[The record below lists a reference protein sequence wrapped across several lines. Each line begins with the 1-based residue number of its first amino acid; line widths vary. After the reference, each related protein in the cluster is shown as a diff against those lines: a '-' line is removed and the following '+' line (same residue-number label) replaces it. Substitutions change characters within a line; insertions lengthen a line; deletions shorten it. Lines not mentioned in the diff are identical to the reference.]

1 MLRQRVST
9 MVGDQL
15 RTSTV
20 ASALGDVL
28 GDLTELVQ
36 KEMRLAQAEFSANL
50 SAKLEGGV
58 WWAAA
63 AALAGIAFLLVM
75 QAAVFAIASYDVP
88 MHWSCLIAA
97 AVVSLVAVLAY
108 LIGRQDA
115 NVALMP
121 SRTIHQFQQ
130 DVILSKEQLT

>member
-1 MLRQRVST
+1 

-15 RTSTV
+15 KTSTV

-28 GDLTELVQ
+28 GDLTDLVQ
-36 KEMRLAQAEFSANL
+36 KEMRLAEAEFSANL

-63 AALAGIAFLLVM
+63 GGLGGIAFLLVM
-75 QAAVFAIASYDVP
+75 QAAVFAIASYGVP

-97 AVVSLVAVLAY
+97 GGVSLVALLAY

-115 NVALMP
+115 NIALMP
-121 SRTIHQFQQ
+121 RRTIRQIQQ

>member
-1 MLRQRVST
+1 MFRRVNT

-15 RTSTV
+15 KTSTA

-28 GDLTELVQ
+28 GGLTDLVQ
-36 KEMRLAQAEFSANL
+36 KEMRLAQAELSANL

-58 WWAAA
+58 WFAAA
-63 AALAGIAFLLVM
+63 GALAGIAFLLVV
-75 QAAVFAIASYDVP
+75 QAAVFVIASYGVP

-97 AVVSLVAVLAY
+97 GGVSLVAVLAY
-108 LIGRQDA
+108 FIGRPDA
-115 NVALMP
+115 NVALTP
-121 SRTIHQFQQ
+121 RRTIHQIQQ

>member
-1 MLRQRVST
+1 VFRRVNT

-15 RTSTV
+15 KTSTA

-28 GDLTELVQ
+28 GGLTDLVQ
-36 KEMRLAQAEFSANL
+36 KEMRLAQAELSANL

-63 AALAGIAFLLVM
+63 GALAGIAFLLVV
-75 QAAVFAIASYDVP
+75 QAAVFVIASYGVP

-97 AVVSLVAVLAY
+97 GLLNWAPRCHRRSDAPPDY
-108 LIGRQDA
+108 PSNPTGRD
-115 NVALMP
+115 P
-121 SRTIHQFQQ
+121 
-130 DVILSKEQLT
+130 E

>member
-1 MLRQRVST
+1 MFRRVST

-15 RTSTV
+15 RTSTA

-28 GDLTELVQ
+28 GDLTDLVQ
-36 KEMRLAQAEFSANL
+36 KEMRLGQAELSANL

-58 WWAAA
+58 WLGAA
-63 AALAGIAFLLVM
+63 AALAAVAFLLVV
-75 QAAVFAIASYDVP
+75 QAAVFVIASYGVS

-97 AVVSLVAVLAY
+97 GGVSLVALLAY

-115 NVALMP
+115 SVALMP
-121 SRTIHQFQQ
+121 RRTIHQIRQ

>member
-1 MLRQRVST
+1 

-15 RTSTV
+15 KTSTA

-28 GDLTELVQ
+28 GDLSDLVQ
-36 KEMRLAQAEFSANL
+36 KEMRLAEAEFSANL

-63 AALAGIAFLLVM
+63 GGLVGIAFLLVM
-75 QAAVFAIASYDVP
+75 QAAVFAIASYGVP
-88 MHWSCLIAA
+88 IHWSCLIAA
-97 AVVSLVAVLAY
+97 GGVSLVAVLAY
-108 LIGRQDA
+108 LVGRQDA

-121 SRTIHQFQQ
+121 RRTIHQIQQ

>member
-1 MLRQRVST
+1 MFRRVNT

-15 RTSTV
+15 KTSTA

-28 GDLTELVQ
+28 GGLTDLVQ
-36 KEMRLAQAEFSANL
+36 KEMRLAQAELSANI

-58 WWAAA
+58 WFAAA
-63 AALAGIAFLLVM
+63 GALAGIAFLLVV
-75 QAAVFAIASYDVP
+75 QAAVFVIASYGVP

-97 AVVSLVAVLAY
+97 GGVSLVAVLAY
-108 LIGRQDA
+108 FIGRPDA
-115 NVALMP
+115 NVALTP
-121 SRTIHQFQQ
+121 RRTIHQIQQ

>member
-1 MLRQRVST
+1 

-15 RTSTV
+15 KTSTV

-28 GDLTELVQ
+28 GDLTDLVQ
-36 KEMRLAQAEFSANL
+36 KEMRLAQAELSANL

-63 AALAGIAFLLVM
+63 GGLAGIAFLLVV
-75 QAAVFAIASYDVP
+75 QAAVFTIASYGVP
-88 MHWSCLIAA
+88 LHWSCLIAA
-97 AVVSLVAVLAY
+97 VGVSLLAVLSY

-115 NVALMP
+115 SVALMP
-121 SRTIHQFQQ
+121 RRTIHQIQQ

>member
-1 MLRQRVST
+1 MFRRVTT

-15 RTSTV
+15 KTSAA

-28 GDLTELVQ
+28 GDFTDLVQ
-36 KEMRLAQAEFSANL
+36 KEMRLAQAELSANI

-58 WWAAA
+58 WFAAA
-63 AALAGIAFLLVM
+63 GALAGIAFLLVV
-75 QAAVFAIASYDVP
+75 QATVFVIASYGVP

-97 AVVSLVAVLAY
+97 GGVSLVAVLAY
-108 LIGRQDA
+108 FVGRPDA
-115 NVALMP
+115 NVALTP
-121 SRTIHQFQQ
+121 RRTMHQIQQ

>member
-1 MLRQRVST
+1 

-15 RTSTV
+15 KTSTA

-28 GDLTELVQ
+28 RDLTDLVQ
-36 KEMRLAQAEFSANL
+36 KEMRLAEAEFSTNL

-63 AALAGIAFLLVM
+63 GGLAGIAFLLVM
-75 QAAVFAIASYDVP
+75 QAAVFAIASYGVP

-97 AVVSLVAVLAY
+97 GGVSLVAVLAY

-115 NVALMP
+115 NIALMP
-121 SRTIHQFQQ
+121 RRTIHQIQQ

>member
-1 MLRQRVST
+1 

-15 RTSTV
+15 KTSTA

-28 GDLTELVQ
+28 GDLSDLVQ
-36 KEMRLAQAEFSANL
+36 KEMRLAEAEFSANL

-63 AALAGIAFLLVM
+63 GGLVGIAFLLVM
-75 QAAVFAIASYDVP
+75 QAAVFAIASYGVP
-88 MHWSCLIAA
+88 IHWSCLISAGG
-97 AVVSLVAVLAY
+97 VSLVAVLAY
-108 LIGRQDA
+108 LVGRQDA

-121 SRTIHQFQQ
+121 RRTIHQIQQ

>member
-1 MLRQRVST
+1 

-15 RTSTV
+15 KTSTA

-28 GDLTELVQ
+28 GDLSDLVQ
-36 KEMRLAQAEFSANL
+36 KEMRLAEAEFSANL

-63 AALAGIAFLLVM
+63 GGLAGIAFLLVM
-75 QAAVFAIASYDVP
+75 QAAVFAIASYGVP
-88 MHWSCLIAA
+88 IHWSCLVAA
-97 AVVSLVAVLAY
+97 GGVSLVAVLAY
-108 LIGRQDA
+108 LVGRQDA

-121 SRTIHQFQQ
+121 RRTIHQIQQ

>member
-1 MLRQRVST
+1 

-15 RTSTV
+15 KTSTA
-20 ASALGDVL
+20 ASALGHVL
-28 GDLTELVQ
+28 RDLTDLVQ
-36 KEMRLAQAEFSANL
+36 KEMRLGQAEFSANL

-63 AALAGIAFLLVM
+63 AALAGIAFLLVV
-75 QAAVFAIASYDVP
+75 QAAVFVIASYGVL

-115 NVALMP
+115 SVALMP
-121 SRTIHQFQQ
+121 SRTIHQIQQ

>member
-1 MLRQRVST
+1 

-15 RTSTV
+15 KTSTA

-28 GDLTELVQ
+28 GDLTDLMQ
-36 KEMRLAQAEFSANL
+36 KEMRLAEAEFSANL

-63 AALAGIAFLLVM
+63 GSLVGIAFLLVM
-75 QAAVFAIASYDVP
+75 QAAVFALASYGVP

-97 AVVSLVAVLAY
+97 GGVSLVAVLAY

-121 SRTIHQFQQ
+121 RRTIHQIQQ

>member
-1 MLRQRVST
+1 

-15 RTSTV
+15 KTSTA

-28 GDLTELVQ
+28 GDLSDLVQ
-36 KEMRLAQAEFSANL
+36 KEMRLAEAEFSANL

-63 AALAGIAFLLVM
+63 GGLAGIAFLLVM
-75 QAAVFAIASYDVP
+75 QAAVFAIASYGVP

-97 AVVSLVAVLAY
+97 GGASLVAVLAY

-115 NVALMP
+115 NIALMP
-121 SRTIHQFQQ
+121 RRTIHQIQQ

>member
-1 MLRQRVST
+1 

-15 RTSTV
+15 KTSTA

-28 GDLTELVQ
+28 SDLTDLVQ
-36 KEMRLAQAEFSANL
+36 KEMRLAEAEFSANL

-63 AALAGIAFLLVM
+63 GGLAGIAFLLVM
-75 QAAVFAIASYDVP
+75 QAAVFAIASYGVP

-97 AVVSLVAVLAY
+97 GGLSLVAVLAY

-115 NVALMP
+115 NIALMP
-121 SRTIHQFQQ
+121 RRTIHQIQQ

>member
-1 MLRQRVST
+1 M
-9 MVGDQL
+9 GDQL
-15 RTSTV
+15 KTSTA

-28 GDLTELVQ
+28 GDLADLVQ
-36 KEMRLAQAEFSANL
+36 KEMRLAQAELSANI

-63 AALAGIAFLLVM
+63 AALAGIAFLLVV
-75 QAAVFAIASYDVP
+75 QAAVFVIASYGVP

-115 NVALMP
+115 SVALMP
-121 SRTIHQFQQ
+121 SRTIHQIQQ

>member
-1 MLRQRVST
+1 MA
-9 MVGDQL
+9 GDQL
-15 RTSTV
+15 KTSMA

-28 GDLTELVQ
+28 GDLTDLVH
-36 KEMRLAQAEFSANL
+36 KEMRLGQAEFSANL
-50 SAKLEGGV
+50 SAKLKGGV
-58 WWAAA
+58 WSAAA

-121 SRTIHQFQQ
+121 RRTIHQMQQ

>member
-1 MLRQRVST
+1 

-15 RTSTV
+15 KTSTA

-28 GDLTELVQ
+28 DDLTDLVQ

-58 WWAAA
+58 WLGTAAS
-63 AALAGIAFLLVM
+63 LAGVAFLLVV
-75 QAAVFAIASYDVP
+75 QAAVFAIASYGVSMP
-88 MHWSCLIAA
+88 WSCLIAA
-97 AVVSLVAVLAY
+97 GGVSLVAVLAY

-121 SRTIHQFQQ
+121 RRTIHQMQQ